1 MKIAVIGSGIAG
13 LTSAL
18 IAKKNGHEV
27 FLFEKNDYFGGHSN
41 TIDFKQG
48 DSSFPVDTGF
58 LVHNRK
64 TYPNLI
70 KMFEYLDIP
79 TVECDMTLSIKHTTD
94 SLEWGG
100 ENLQTVFSQK
110 KNLFKPSFYFFLMD
124 ILKFNRSAESYLELS
139 LKNREMTLGDLLDK
153 FNYSQELKKWYLI
166 PMAAAIWSTPADKIL
181 DFPAWTFLQFCLNH
195 HLLQVNGRPKWRSI
209 SGGSKVYVKKIT
221 DQIQHKYLNAKI
233 QKINRTETSFEV
245 FMNEEVHKF
254 DMGILAA
261 HPEQSLALLAT
272 PTMEEKN
279 ILSLFKYQPN
289 KAFVHQDQTVLP
301 QSKSIW
307 SAWNYLSSEKNKNLC
322 VTYLI
327 NKLQP
332 LPTIEPVLVTLNP
345 NQDLLDKNKVKKVID
360 YEHPLFDFKTVEA
373 QSEIPK
379 IQGKQSTF
387 YVGAWQ
393 GYGFHEDGAKSAIE
407 VAKKLNWKIPWD

>member
-18 IAKKNGHEV
+18 IAQKNGHEV

-70 KMFEYLDIP
+70 KMFEYLEIP

-139 LKNREMTLGDLLDK
+139 FKNREMTLGNLLDK

-209 SGGSKVYVKKIT
+209 SGGAKVYVKKIT

-245 FMNEEVHKF
+245 FMNDEVHKF

-261 HPEQSLALLAT
+261 HPEQSLSLLSS
-272 PTMEEKN
+272 PTREEKD
-279 ILSLFKYQPN
+279 LLTLFKYQPN

-332 LPTIEPVLVTLNP
+332 LPTTEPVLVTLNP
-345 NQDLLDKNKVKKVID
+345 NEDLLDKNKLKKVID

-373 QSEIPK
+373 QSEISK

>member
-18 IAKKNGHEV
+18 IAQKNGHEV

-70 KMFEYLDIP
+70 KMFEYLEIP

-139 LKNREMTLGDLLDK
+139 LKNREMTLGNLLDK

-209 SGGSKVYVKKIT
+209 SGGAKVYVKKIT

-245 FMNEEVHKF
+245 FMNDEVHKF

-261 HPEQSLALLAT
+261 HPEQSLSLLSS
-272 PTMEEKN
+272 PTREEKD
-279 ILSLFKYQPN
+279 LLTLFKYQPN

-332 LPTIEPVLVTLNP
+332 LPTTEPVLVTLNP
-345 NQDLLDKNKVKKVID
+345 NEDLLDKNKLKKVID

-373 QSEIPK
+373 QSEISK